1 MAPTREEAYRLA
13 EGPIMTKYKAY
24 HSWGLGQARVSAGEQ
39 DELGQPFE
47 ELLKDRFF
55 IGSPDDVAEQI
66 IKFNKRLGINHIVM
80 SMHWPGLEVARSI
93 ETMQLLAEEVFPRVR
108 QGL

>member
-1 MAPTREEAYRLA
+1 
-13 EGPIMTKYKAY
+13 MTKYKAY
-24 HSWGLGQARVSAGEQ
+24 HAWGLGRSRPDNQ

-66 IKFNKRLGINHIVM
+66 IAFNKRVGMNHIVM

-93 ETMQLLAEEVFPRVR
+93 ETMQLLSEEVFPRVR